1 MSCCARLVPVRTF
14 HDPRA
19 TATICLLPASSI
31 AAIALV
37 TGTNVG
43 SRWRRSKLLVNRLT
57 LMRVCFVRQ
66 AQSHAADRD
75 AKGLEKVLAG
85 VSIDASAFVVKVSGS
100 RPGCP

>member
-1 MSCCARLVPVRTF
+1 
-14 HDPRA
+14 
-19 TATICLLPASSI
+19 LLPASSI

-75 AKGLEKVLAG
+75 AKVLAG